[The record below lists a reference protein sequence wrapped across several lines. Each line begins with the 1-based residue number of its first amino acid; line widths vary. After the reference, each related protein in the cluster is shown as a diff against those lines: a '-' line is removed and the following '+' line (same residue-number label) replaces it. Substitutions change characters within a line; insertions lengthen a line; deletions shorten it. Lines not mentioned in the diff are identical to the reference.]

1 MILKTHPMFGLFRK
15 KTEREL
21 LEQQLKQLQEEAYR
35 LSHTDRRASDLKTA
49 EAHEVLLRLEAL
61 PKS

>member
-1 MILKTHPMFGLFRK
+1 MFGLFRK

-49 EAHEVLLRLEAL
+49 EAHEVLLRLKAL